1 VQLAIAATTQDIA
14 RTGGHPMR
22 PTILLFDIDGTLL
35 SAGGAGRRAVVRI
48 FGDRFARPEVFDD
61 VRFHGMTD
69 RAIIRAGLERLH
81 LPADEDAI
89 DALCAAYLV
98 ALAIEIPRSEGFRV
112 LPGVAALLEGLAG
125 RAQLAVG
132 LGTGNLREGARI
144 KLEHA
149 GLFHYFAFGG
159 FGCDAEDRAALLGV
173 GVQRGARHLN
183 VAADACRVVVIGDT
197 PKDVAAARAIG
208 AASLAVAT
216 SGFTTAELM
225 AAGATWAFADLAA
238 RGVRETL
245 VD

>member
-1 VQLAIAATTQDIA
+1 MQ
-14 RTGGHPMR
+14 

-69 RAIIRAGLERLH
+69 RAIIRAGLECLH

-89 DALCAAYLV
+89 DVLCAAYLA

-149 GLFHYFAFGG
+149 GLFHHFAFGG
-159 FGCDAEDRAALLGV
+159 FGCDAEDRAALLSV
-173 GVQRGARHLN
+173 GAQRGARHLGM
-183 VAADACRVVVIGDT
+183 APDACRLVVIGDT